1 MSFVWRGMTLRN
13 VTRACA
19 MVQKPTVS
27 VKRSKEPKLLH
38 CQKALLPH
46 PHTKPVE
53 GQVCDESRLLT
64 IVRQDGSQ
72 LIAICHVNERAE
84 GGPLGSG

>member
-1 MSFVWRGMTLRN
+1 ML
-13 VTRACA
+13 
-19 MVQKPTVS
+19 QKPTVS

-53 GQVCDESRLLT
+53 GQVCDESRFLS
-64 IVRQDGSQ
+64 IVRLDGS
-72 LIAICHVNERAE
+72 
-84 GGPLGSG
+84 